1 MVKRLA
7 TLELEVTRKKLSPK
21 LTVANEGDVAHG
33 IARALVDHERQ
44 QRPVASRGLHD
55 FQFPAHPRLEKTQ
68 AAVVGRDQVDVFVDF
83 LPVDIASEQPKDAW
97 LRLDLSQEASVAR
110 DRVAD
115 KTRPK
120 RFTAATF
127 VDEKDS
133 SFIADLI
140 ALNGGYFCS
149 VVALLVQMGFDTT
162 PGLFDHIRIH

>member
-1 MVKRLA
+1 M
-7 TLELEVTRKKLSPK
+7 
-21 LTVANEGDVAHG
+21 
-33 IARALVDHERQ
+33 
-44 QRPVASRGLHD
+44 
-55 FQFPAHPRLEKTQ
+55 EKTQ

-83 LPVDIASEQPKDAW
+83 LPIDIASEHPKDAW
-97 LRLDLSQEASVAR
+97 LRLDLSQEASIAR
-110 DRVAD
+110 DRVAH

-120 RFTAATF
+120 RFTAATL

-149 VVALLVQMGFDTT
+149 VIALLVQMGFDAT